1 MKYRKKPVVIE
12 AIQAT
17 GTPESNREIIDWT
30 RGSATPA
37 SMDEHPERGKT
48 LSIATLEGAHWVSP
62 GDWIIKGVK
71 GESYP
76 CKPDIFAATYEAA
89 DAPTN
94 EAKAYMLLERAC
106 DMLRDDRILDLA
118 EIHCDL
124 DTDSRGRKSFEFDNH
139 GVVAFARAVEQAAYE
154 AAIKACMEE
163 RVDADATQSDE
174 DEAYNLACVHCSE
187 AIRSL
192 MQEQPK

>member
-1 MKYRKKPVVIE
+1 MKYHKKPVVIE

-71 GESYP
+71 GEFYP
-76 CKPDIFAATYEAA
+76 CKPDIFAATYE
-89 DAPTN
+89 PTGTEREPT
-94 EAKAYMLLERAC
+94 EAQIEEYE
-106 DMLRDDRILDLA
+106 ILCNGEWVAGASGPGARA
-118 EIHCDL
+118 EILHYLTQYEQDGPCEVYAVTRRLVD
-124 DTDSRGRKSFEFDNH
+124 
-139 GVVAFARAVEQAAYE
+139 RAALAA
-154 AAIKACMEE
+154 K
-163 RVDADATQSDE
+163 
-174 DEAYNLACVHCSE
+174 
-187 AIRSL
+187 
-192 MQEQPK
+192 EQPK